1 MEYSE
6 GTRGRTFVLRLH
18 NGEILHESVEKF
30 ARDKRISA
38 ATVIAVGGAG
48 KGSRLTVGPAVPITS
63 PVKPLHHVLG
73 APCELTGNGTIF
85 ANASGEPVLHMHCS
99 CGREGHSVTGCVRS
113 GVIVWLVMEVVIS
126 EITGANAKRLM
137 DPDSGFELL
146 VPDAK

>member
-1 MEYSE
+1 
-6 GTRGRTFVLRLH
+6 
-18 NGEILHESVEKF
+18 VEEF
-30 ARDKRISA
+30 AKDKGISA
-38 ATVIAVGGAG
+38 ATVIAVGGADR
-48 KGSRLTVGPAVPITS
+48 GSILTVGPAVPVKS
-63 PVKPLHHVLG
+63 PIEPLRHVLD
-73 APCELTGNGTIF
+73 APCEFTGNGTIF
-85 ANASGEPVLHMHCS
+85 SNASGEPILHMHCS